1 MLTQWRTND
10 GFVHHFQEDYLVDQG
25 GHEGKQ
31 ALVDVHP
38 ADCVPVYD
46 FNEDHLPGLDYC
58 NNCEDR
64 IQKELLKRV
73 LKFELQPD
81 SRCEEVV

>member
-1 MLTQWRTND
+1 M
-10 GFVHHFQEDYLVDQG
+10 VDQG
-25 GHEGKQ
+25 SHYGKQ

-38 ADCVPVYD
+38 ADGVPIYYL
-46 FNEDHLPGLDYC
+46 NEDHLPGLDDC
-58 NNCEDR
+58 NDAEDR

-73 LKFELQPD
+73 FKIELQPD

>member
-1 MLTQWRTND
+1 
-10 GFVHHFQEDYLVDQG
+10 
-25 GHEGKQ
+25 
-31 ALVDVHP
+31 
-38 ADCVPVYD
+38 VPIYD
-46 FNEDHLPGLDYC
+46 LNEDHLPGFDDC
-58 NNCEDR
+58 NDGEDR